1 MEGRWRLGGMLW
13 QHFSSLPRDIEYQA
27 GEKQHKKWG
36 TMSRQLTF
44 GEKILSAK
52 GMSCPGHNST
62 ARHCLRTLSL
72 AQQDSQH
79 PPRMK
84 IQPAA
89 ACPGQVPRHAQPC
102 PCPPTTCWQLDSG
115 LRVGAISAGFQA
127 MQIPHWGQPHACR
140 WDAPHCTRPAAGG
153 QTGTGLA
160 KICPSAHEVS
170 F

>member
-1 MEGRWRLGGMLW
+1 MLW

-27 GEKQHKKWG
+27 GEKQHEKWG

-102 PCPPTTCWQLDSG
+102 PCPPTTCWQLDSRSYFCWFPG
-115 LRVGAISAGFQA
+115 HADPTLGTAPCLQMGCTTLHQA
-127 MQIPHWGQPHACR
+127 SCR
-140 WDAPHCTRPAAGG
+140 
-153 QTGTGLA
+153 GTDGDWPCKNLP
-160 KICPSAHEVS
+160 KCP
-170 F
+170 